1 MKVYRDLKTQL
12 LRGVTECNYRCTVK
26 NDYQKE
32 ILIELAKKSYFE
44 LVNIFEALS
53 TYKDVDLSHPYFI
66 NVAIHELDYRLEKYI
81 GYEYGDKLKKKRTDS
96 NYDEE
101 KLKLDII
108 YYNTLVKLKYKF
120 INYLF
125 NDISEYSIDFKSD
138 CKSFKKI
145 YEKKQLIEMSNLF
158 SELR

>member
-1 MKVYRDLKTQL
+1 M
-12 LRGVTECNYRCTVK
+12 
-26 NDYQKE
+26 
-32 ILIELAKKSYFE
+32 
-44 LVNIFEALS
+44 
-53 TYKDVDLSHPYFI
+53 
-66 NVAIHELDYRLEKYI
+66 
-81 GYEYGDKLKKKRTDS
+81 DS

-138 CKSFKKI
+138 YKSFKKI